1 MESIN
6 TIRFSPL
13 CGSGITAAGELINR
27 AIEVMLTET
36 VQNNDYAAKTHQMIH
51 QLVDERQQMLVLFCQ
66 VAGLEPYTC
75 RKPLQDLLKEFCQ
88 VMVDYIALG
97 HFEVYQRIGESEGS
111 NTEYEALIKR
121 LVPQI
126 EAVTE
131 RAVAFNDKYCQ
142 DHYCSHLGQLASD
155 LSLLGEDLAA
165 RIELEDRLIGEL
177 IEIPNY

>member
-1 MESIN
+1 
-6 TIRFSPL
+6 
-13 CGSGITAAGELINR
+13 
-27 AIEVMLTET
+27 MLTET
-36 VQNNDYAAKTHQMIH
+36 VQSNDYSSKTHQMIH

-88 VMVDYIALG
+88 VMVDYIAMG
-97 HFEVYQRIGESEGS
+97 HFEVYQRIGEADGPNAS
-111 NTEYEALIKR
+111 YEALVQ

-126 EAVTE
+126 EAVTQ

-155 LSLLGEDLAA
+155 LSVLGEDLAA

-177 IEIPNY
+177 VDLSQH